1 MLRKKITGAKYFS
14 DATKQMTNLNIA
26 TPIDKKDTNF
36 GSSDILLAKDVV
48 ELTSNTHSED
58 IDKLK
63 TSVESINEQITNDQ
77 KNIAKNTNDIS
88 TLNSKFTGLFE
99 VVTELPN
106 INDAQLGKIYCIKD
120 TSSSEDDNKYIEW
133 VKIRTADDTYKF
145 EKVGEFKAEPDL
157 SGYAKLKTNNTFL
170 GQNAFNDATY
180 MYAAT
185 IGFIK
190 IGSDKAYLRTREENH
205 RSPIKTYTTDGGL
218 TEIGPEESFVFT
230 LEDGSKVTKSIRV
243 VSTTNS

>member
-1 MLRKKITGAKYFS
+1 
-14 DATKQMTNLNIA
+14 MTNLNIA

-48 ELTSNTHSED
+48 KLANGTNSED

-63 TSVESINEQITNDQ
+63 ASITSINEQM
-77 KNIAKNTNDIS
+77 AKITNDIS

-120 TSSSEDDNKYIEW
+120 MSSSEDDNKYIEW
-133 VKIRTADDTYKF
+133 VKIKTADDTYKF

-157 SGYAKLKTNNTFL
+157 SNYARTDIDTTFDKNVYINQDVIVKRGICTNIVKPFPGNSRYFYVNEYPVSTKAFTPDGKLT
-170 GQNAFNDATY
+170 D
-180 MYAAT
+180 
-185 IGFIK
+185 IG
-190 IGSDKAYLRTREENH
+190 TEEN
-205 RSPIKTYTTDGGL
+205 L
-218 TEIGPEESFVFT
+218 VFT
-230 LEDGSKVTKSIRV
+230 LEDGSTVTKKIRV
-243 VSTTNS
+243 LSSTTTPAT